1 MAWFTTGNDTMLY
14 NGEAPS
20 GTDRCAYAAIY
31 SSEGELTGFVMVG
44 IYMRSIQM
52 MVLRMLLFHLLACVV
67 ALIAGQ
73 PPESAPVPKYQG
85 GIARL

>member
-1 MAWFTTGNDTMLY
+1 MGRPPPGQPLCHCTT
-14 NGEAPS
+14 
-20 GTDRCAYAAIY
+20 IY

-67 ALIAGQ
+67 ALIAG
-73 PPESAPVPKYQG
+73 SLLSLRLLKYQG
-85 GIARL
+85 NCSVIGRRLS